1 MNKEV
6 NLKVN
11 FITFYKF
18 YVTGLRQME
27 DSLIEKRIDKLEA
40 RDTKNTEDIIR
51 IDERL
56 NGVGINLD
64 NLKKDN
70 EKNFT
75 LLNANVSEIKNGMS
89 ELKDDFKD
97 LNNKVD
103 NKVADIN
110 NKLVQYCEV
119 STALKNKLDE
129 DNNKPRETI
138 NKVKTTII
146 GVIVTTVTGGVLG
159 ILYTLV
165 KLAIKLK

>member
-1 MNKEV
+1 
-6 NLKVN
+6 
-11 FITFYKF
+11 
-18 YVTGLRQME
+18 ME
-27 DSLIEKRIDKLEA
+27 DSLMEKRIDKLEA

-56 NGVGINLD
+56 NGVSVNLD

-75 LLNANVSEIKNGMS
+75 LLNANVSEIKNSMS

-129 DNNKPRETI
+129 DNNKPRETM

>member
-1 MNKEV
+1 
-6 NLKVN
+6 
-11 FITFYKF
+11 
-18 YVTGLRQME
+18 ME
-27 DSLIEKRIDKLEA
+27 DSFEKRIDKLEA

-146 GVIVTTVTGGVLG
+146 GLIVTTVTGAALG

>member
-1 MNKEV
+1 
-6 NLKVN
+6 
-11 FITFYKF
+11 
-18 YVTGLRQME
+18 ME
-27 DSLIEKRIDKLEA
+27 DNLIEKRIDKLEA

>member
-1 MNKEV
+1 
-6 NLKVN
+6 
-11 FITFYKF
+11 
-18 YVTGLRQME
+18 ME
-27 DSLIEKRIDKLEA
+27 DSFEKRIDKLEA

-110 NKLVQYCEV
+110 NKLVQYCW
-119 STALKNKLDE
+119 
-129 DNNKPRETI
+129 DNNLNSNEIQFVKKYI
-138 NKVKTTII
+138 NNCV
-146 GVIVTTVTGGVLG
+146 
-159 ILYTLV
+159 
-165 KLAIKLK
+165 A

>member
-1 MNKEV
+1 
-6 NLKVN
+6 
-11 FITFYKF
+11 
-18 YVTGLRQME
+18 ME

-56 NGVGINLD
+56 NSVGINLD

-75 LLNANVSEIKNGMS
+75 LLNANVSEIKNSMS

-159 ILYTLV
+159 VLYTLV

>member
-1 MNKEV
+1 
-6 NLKVN
+6 
-11 FITFYKF
+11 
-18 YVTGLRQME
+18 ME

-75 LLNANVSEIKNGMS
+75 LLNANVSEIKNSMS

-146 GVIVTTVTGGVLG
+146 GVIVTTATGGVLG
-159 ILYTLV
+159 ILYILV

>member
-1 MNKEV
+1 
-6 NLKVN
+6 
-11 FITFYKF
+11 
-18 YVTGLRQME
+18 ME

-56 NGVGINLD
+56 NGVSVNLD

-75 LLNANVSEIKNGMS
+75 LLNANVSEIKNSMS

>member
-1 MNKEV
+1 
-6 NLKVN
+6 
-11 FITFYKF
+11 
-18 YVTGLRQME
+18 ME
-27 DSLIEKRIDKLEA
+27 DSFEKRIDKLEA

-119 STALKNKLDE
+119 STELKNKLDE

>member
-1 MNKEV
+1 
-6 NLKVN
+6 
-11 FITFYKF
+11 
-18 YVTGLRQME
+18 ME
-27 DSLIEKRIDKLEA
+27 DSFEKRIDKLEA

>member
-1 MNKEV
+1 
-6 NLKVN
+6 
-11 FITFYKF
+11 
-18 YVTGLRQME
+18 ME
-27 DSLIEKRIDKLEA
+27 DSFEKRIDKLEA

-70 EKNFT
+70 EKNFA

>member
-1 MNKEV
+1 
-6 NLKVN
+6 
-11 FITFYKF
+11 
-18 YVTGLRQME
+18 ME
-27 DSLIEKRIDKLEA
+27 DSLMEKRIDKLEA

>member
-1 MNKEV
+1 
-6 NLKVN
+6 
-11 FITFYKF
+11 
-18 YVTGLRQME
+18 ME
-27 DSLIEKRIDKLEA
+27 DSFEKRIDKLEA

-75 LLNANVSEIKNGMS
+75 LLNANESKIKNSIS

-165 KLAIKLK
+165 KLARKLK

>member
-1 MNKEV
+1 
-6 NLKVN
+6 
-11 FITFYKF
+11 
-18 YVTGLRQME
+18 ME
-27 DSLIEKRIDKLEA
+27 DSLMEKRIDKLEA

-56 NGVGINLD
+56 NGVSVNLD

-75 LLNANVSEIKNGMS
+75 LLNANVSEIKNSMS

-129 DNNKPRETI
+129 DNSKPRETI

>member
-1 MNKEV
+1 
-6 NLKVN
+6 
-11 FITFYKF
+11 
-18 YVTGLRQME
+18 ME
-27 DSLIEKRIDKLEA
+27 DSFEKRIDKLEA

-75 LLNANVSEIKNGMS
+75 LLNANVSEIKNSMS

>member
-1 MNKEV
+1 
-6 NLKVN
+6 
-11 FITFYKF
+11 
-18 YVTGLRQME
+18 ME

-56 NGVGINLD
+56 NSVGINLD

-75 LLNANVSEIKNGMS
+75 LLNANVSEIKNSMG

>member
-1 MNKEV
+1 
-6 NLKVN
+6 
-11 FITFYKF
+11 
-18 YVTGLRQME
+18 ME

-75 LLNANVSEIKNGMS
+75 LLNANVSEIKNSMS

>member
-1 MNKEV
+1 
-6 NLKVN
+6 
-11 FITFYKF
+11 
-18 YVTGLRQME
+18 ME
-27 DSLIEKRIDKLEA
+27 DSLMEKRIDKLEA

-56 NGVGINLD
+56 NGVSVNLD

-75 LLNANVSEIKNGMS
+75 LLNANVSEIKNSMS

>member
-1 MNKEV
+1 M
-6 NLKVN
+6 
-11 FITFYKF
+11 
-18 YVTGLRQME
+18 
-27 DSLIEKRIDKLEA
+27 
-40 RDTKNTEDIIR
+40 
-51 IDERL
+51 
-56 NGVGINLD
+56 
-64 NLKKDN
+64 
-70 EKNFT
+70 
-75 LLNANVSEIKNGMS
+75 NANVSEIKNSMS

>member
-1 MNKEV
+1 
-6 NLKVN
+6 
-11 FITFYKF
+11 
-18 YVTGLRQME
+18 ME
-27 DSLIEKRIDKLEA
+27 DSLIGKRIDRLEA

-56 NGVGINLD
+56 NSVGINLD

>member
-1 MNKEV
+1 
-6 NLKVN
+6 
-11 FITFYKF
+11 
-18 YVTGLRQME
+18 ME

-70 EKNFT
+70 EKNFA

>member
-1 MNKEV
+1 
-6 NLKVN
+6 
-11 FITFYKF
+11 
-18 YVTGLRQME
+18 ME
-27 DSLIEKRIDKLEA
+27 DSFEKRIDKLEA

-75 LLNANVSEIKNGMS
+75 LLNANVSEIKNSMG

>member
-1 MNKEV
+1 MD
-6 NLKVN
+6 
-11 FITFYKF
+11 
-18 YVTGLRQME
+18 
-27 DSLIEKRIDKLEA
+27 DSFEKRIDKLEA

-159 ILYTLV
+159 ILYTLI

>member
-1 MNKEV
+1 M
-6 NLKVN
+6 
-11 FITFYKF
+11 
-18 YVTGLRQME
+18 
-27 DSLIEKRIDKLEA
+27 EKRIDKLEA

-56 NGVGINLD
+56 NGVSVNLD

-75 LLNANVSEIKNGMS
+75 LLNANVSEIKNSMS

>member
-1 MNKEV
+1 
-6 NLKVN
+6 
-11 FITFYKF
+11 
-18 YVTGLRQME
+18 ME
-27 DSLIEKRIDKLEA
+27 DSFEKRIDKLEA

-56 NGVGINLD
+56 NSVGINLD

-75 LLNANVSEIKNGMS
+75 LLNANVSEIKNSMS

>member
-1 MNKEV
+1 
-6 NLKVN
+6 
-11 FITFYKF
+11 
-18 YVTGLRQME
+18 ME
-27 DSLIEKRIDKLEA
+27 DSLMEKRIDKLEA

-56 NGVGINLD
+56 NGVSVNLD

-75 LLNANVSEIKNGMS
+75 LLNANVSEIKNSMS

-165 KLAIKLK
+165 KLAIELK

>member
-1 MNKEV
+1 
-6 NLKVN
+6 
-11 FITFYKF
+11 
-18 YVTGLRQME
+18 ME
-27 DSLIEKRIDKLEA
+27 ENLIEKRIDKLEA

-56 NGVGINLD
+56 NGVSVNLD

-75 LLNANVSEIKNGMS
+75 LLNANVSEIKNSMS